1 MKISIFLY
9 VMSVQKKKVQVDK
22 MTPIYKV
29 RNMYINLLIKRLCY
43 KIDRL
48 SAWISNLN
56 YDYNR
61 KIIGYSTD
69 EVQANN
75 LYNKCKVSYTKIMV
89 LKQKIDLPLNC
100 RYIFVNYNNNLKP
113 FKTTKEVLHFIEG
126 NRLEIVDQQTFN
138 ESYVVLVKKAD
149 SFL

>member
-1 MKISIFLY
+1 
-9 VMSVQKKKVQVDK
+9 

-29 RNMYINLLIKRLCY
+29 RNHFINKLIRRLCY

-48 SAWISNLN
+48 SAWISNIN

-75 LYNKCKVSYTKIMV
+75 LYINCKVSYTKIMV
-89 LKQKIDLPLNC
+89 LKQKIELPLDC
-100 RYIFVNYNNNLKP
+100 RYIFVNYNNTLRP
-113 FKTTKEVLHFIEG
+113 FRSTKEVLHFIEG

-138 ESYVVLVKKAD
+138 ESYVVVVKKAD